1 MIHVTTSLEGALL
14 CAALL
19 GCASTTTGTPPVQ
32 SPPAAN
38 GASARGGDIRKGQS
52 VEGVLNRG
60 EEHAWAIEIAPGERV
75 HFDVTGTTEQGPQGE
90 RCENWSWS
98 WNRPTGEWLTGNPLP
113 LEVSSEQPTAP
124 RTASMDVTGM
134 VPIEEPLGGRWT
146 FRLSADQAGC
156 HRIRYR
162 LSAR

>member
-1 MIHVTTSLEGALL
+1 MIQTTTPLRGAILSV
-14 CAALL
+14 ALL
-19 GCASTTTGTPPVQ
+19 GCASTTAGGTPVQ
-32 SPPAAN
+32 SPM
-38 GASARGGDIRKGQS
+38 GASGTTARGGDIRKGQT

-60 EEHAWAIEIAPGERV
+60 EEHAWAIELTPGERV

-98 WNRPTGEWLTGNPLP
+98 WNRPTGEWLNGNPLP
-113 LEVSSEQPTAP
+113 LEVSAEQPTAP
-124 RTASMDVTGM
+124 RTASADVAGM
-134 VPIEEPLGGRWT
+134 VPIDEPLGGRWT

>member
-1 MIHVTTSLEGALL
+1 MIQVTTSLEGALL

-75 HFDVTGTTEQGPQGE
+75 HFDVTGTTEQGP
-90 RCENWSWS
+90 RASAA
-98 WNRPTGEWLTGNPLP
+98 RTGAGRG
-113 LEVSSEQPTAP
+113 TAP
-124 RTASMDVTGM
+124 RASGSPAT
-134 VPIEEPLGGRWT
+134 PSR
-146 FRLSADQAGC
+146 SK
-156 HRIRYR
+156 
-162 LSAR
+162 